1 MFVALVILLSP
12 LPSRAYYIGLSKHYL
27 GSTTSIGTTPPG
39 QQSIYMPDKKDIIEV
54 KLVERPEA
62 LDLLQKKLGQPG
74 DSHEGLELGDTLDII
89 LLNIV

>member
-1 MFVALVILLSP
+1 
-12 LPSRAYYIGLSKHYL
+12 
-27 GSTTSIGTTPPG
+27 
-39 QQSIYMPDKKDIIEV
+39 MPDKKDIIEV